1 MEVRTRF
8 APSPTGYMHIGN
20 LRTAL
25 YEYLIAKSQGG
36 KFILRIEDTDQG
48 RLVEGSLDVIYKTM
62 KMTGLQHDEGPDIG
76 GEYGPYVQSERMGL
90 YMDYAK
96 ELVEKGEAYYCF
108 CTKERLESLKEA
120 NAEGVSFAKY
130 DRHCLH
136 LSPEE
141 VQAKLA
147 AGEPF
152 VIRQKMPESGTT
164 SFHDMVYGDITVDNA
179 ELDDQILMKADG
191 FPTYNFA
198 NVVDDHL
205 MHITH
210 VVRGS
215 EYLSSTPK
223 YNLLYQAFGWEPP
236 IYVHLP
242 AVMRDAHHKLSKRHG
257 DKSFEDLVNEG
268 YVVEAIVN
276 YIALLGWSPS
286 DNVEIF
292 TLKEL
297 EQKFDMAGLS
307 KSPSIFDIK
316 KLTWMNSEYLKA
328 MDFDKYFELARP
340 KLEEA
345 LAGTDLDLKKIAA
358 LLQKRLETLN
368 DIPRLVEELEV
379 PCAVKIVNGGSSIGV
394 ELPDTKEQL
403 REALAKL
410 LAYGDHVVVEKKI
423 KGREIQIAV
432 LGDTYLPAVEIIP
445 RGEYFD
451 YVSKYQKGG
460 AQEICPAP
468 ITEEEWHQIG
478 EMALKLHRGLGL
490 SVYSRSDFLL
500 DEEGKAWCLEINTL
514 PGMTPTSLVPQE
526 AAQVGLSYADLCER
540 IVEESLKARGVQ
552 RT

>member
-48 RLVEGSLDVIYKTM
+48 RLVEGSVDVIYKTLE
-62 KMTGLQHDEGPDIG
+62 MTGLKHDEGPDIG
-76 GEYGPYVQSERMGL
+76 GEFGPYVQSERMGM
-90 YMDYAK
+90 YMQYAL

-108 CTKERLESLKEA
+108 CTKERLESLKES
-120 NAEGVSFAKY
+120 NAEGAAFAKY
-130 DRHCLH
+130 DRHCLG
-136 LSPEE
+136 LSQEE

-152 VIRQKMPESGTT
+152 VIRQKMPDSGTT
-164 SFHDMVYGDITVDNA
+164 TFHDVVYGDITVDNA

-205 MHITH
+205 MNITH

-236 IYVHLP
+236 VYVHLP

-257 DKSFEDLVNEG
+257 DKSFEDLVKEG

-276 YIALLGWSPS
+276 YIALLGWSPA
-286 DNVEIF
+286 DNTEIF
-292 TLKEL
+292 SLKEL
-297 EQKFDMAGLS
+297 EEKFDISGLS
-307 KSPSIFDIK
+307 KSPAIFDIK
-316 KLTWMNSEYLKA
+316 KLTWMNGEYLKA
-328 MDFDKYFELARP
+328 MEFDTFFALAKP

-345 LAGTDLDLKKIAA
+345 LAGTGLDLKKIAA

-368 DIPRLVEELEV
+368 DISGMVSFF
-379 PCAVKIVNGGSSIGV
+379 K
-394 ELPDTKEQL
+394 ELPVYGTELYTHKKMKTNDEIALSSLQAALPVLQEMTEWNETAIHDRLIALVGELGIKNGQL
-403 REALAKL
+403 LWPVRTALS
-410 LAYGDHVVVEKKI
+410 
-423 KGREIQIAV
+423 
-432 LGDTYLPAVEIIP
+432 
-445 RGEYFD
+445 GEPT
-451 YVSKYQKGG
+451 SPGG
-460 AQEICPAP
+460 AIELADILGK
-468 ITEEEWHQIG
+468 EETLRRMEKGI
-478 EMALKLHRGLGL
+478 ELL
-490 SVYSRSDFLL
+490 S
-500 DEEGKAWCLEINTL
+500 K
-514 PGMTPTSLVPQE
+514 
-526 AAQVGLSYADLCER
+526 
-540 IVEESLKARGVQ
+540 
-552 RT
+552 

>member
-36 KFILRIEDTDQG
+36 KFILRIEDTDQE
-48 RLVEGSLDVIYKTM
+48 RLVEGAVDVIYNTM
-62 KMTGLQHDEGPDIG
+62 RTTGLQYDEGPDIG
-76 GEYGPYVQSERMGL
+76 GDYGPYVQSERMGM

-108 CTKERLESLKEA
+108 CTKERLESLKES
-120 NAEGVSFAKY
+120 NAEGAAFAKY

-141 VQAKLA
+141 VQANLD
-147 AGEPF
+147 AGLPF
-152 VIRQKMPESGTT
+152 VIRQKMPDTGTT
-164 SFHDMVYGDITVDNA
+164 TFSDVVYGDITVDNA

-205 MHITH
+205 MKITH

-236 IYVHLP
+236 VYVHLP

-268 YVVEAIVN
+268 YLVEAIVN

-286 DNVEIF
+286 DNREIF
-292 TLKEL
+292 SLKEL
-297 EQKFDMAGLS
+297 EEAFDMSGLS

-316 KLTWMNSEYLKA
+316 KLTWMNGEYLKA
-328 MDFDKYFELARP
+328 MDFDKFYALAEP
-340 KLEEA
+340 KLKEA
-345 LAGTDLDLKKIAA
+345 MPNSNLDLKKIAA

-368 DIPRLVEELEV
+368 DIPKLVDFFQTLPEYDIALYTHKKMKTNPEIALSSLQAALPVLEGLQDWSSESIHDALMALVGELGI
-379 PCAVKIVNGGSSIGV
+379 KNG
-394 ELPDTKEQL
+394 QL
-403 REALAKL
+403 LWPVRTALS
-410 LAYGDHVVVEKKI
+410 
-423 KGREIQIAV
+423 
-432 LGDTYLPAVEIIP
+432 
-445 RGEYFD
+445 GEPT
-451 YVSKYQKGG
+451 SPGG
-460 AQEICPAP
+460 AMELADI
-468 ITEEEWHQIG
+468 
-478 EMALKLHRGLGL
+478 LG
-490 SVYSRSDFLL
+490 
-500 DEEGKAWCLEINTL
+500 K
-514 PGMTPTSLVPQE
+514 
-526 AAQVGLSYADLCER
+526 
-540 IVEESLKARGVQ
+540 EESLRRIQIGIEKLQSA
-552 RT
+552 